1 MELIMTYFTNLDQA
15 KFIAEINSE
24 DAWHDRDDWTYKVEK
39 RGKYWVV
46 AVEDEDGEL
55 LGYL

>member
-1 MELIMTYFTNLDQA
+1 MTYFTNLDQA

-46 AVEDEDGEL
+46 SVRDEDGEP